1 MDFINDLRKELE
13 TYFAREMP
21 KTELCRLYNKI
32 PLEWV
37 NQVSGQRV
45 IAIETTD
52 LLERF
57 LNYKNRHIRCIKRN
71 VKRSKELEH
80 NLTCSEFK
88 QYSSAVDEIEDSLK
102 NGKCIDYRISKQ
114 VDKGNTND
122 KMLNGWRIYHFHL
135 GEKRANKKYCE
146 RTGELLMVYIPWN
159 EDTAYMVDI
168 IPQHNND
175 GCAFANTDYL
185 TIIEKNWPEL
195 LGEYVMKVDDEISSN
210 LTIDS
215 RVDLQ
220 RKNIIA
226 GVNVNGKTIMPPG
239 IGYALD
245 GSSISIRIKA
255 SKLCEKVIE
264 CQKQYEC
271 SKCETDAVHLKL
283 NDNDWCF
290 EILDGESL
298 IARIPY

>member
-13 TYFAREMP
+13 TYFARVMP
-21 KTELCRLYNKI
+21 KTKLCKLYNKI
-32 PLEWV
+32 SLELA
-37 NQVSGQRV
+37 NQVGVQRV
-45 IAIETTD
+45 NLVETTD

-57 LNYKNRHIRCIKRN
+57 LNYDNRNIRCIKRN
-71 VKRSKELEH
+71 VKRSKELEN
-80 NLTCSEFK
+80 NLTCDEFK
-88 QYSSAVDEIEDSLK
+88 QYSSVVDEIEDSLR
-102 NGKCIDYRISKQ
+102 NGKCVNHRISKQ
-114 VDKGNTND
+114 VVRGDTND

-135 GEKRANKKYCE
+135 GEKRPNKKYCE
-146 RTGELLMVYIPWN
+146 RTGALLMVYIPRN

-290 EILDGESL
+290 EILDGESV

>member
-13 TYFAREMP
+13 TYFARVMP
-21 KTELCRLYNKI
+21 KTKLCKLYNKI
-32 PLEWV
+32 PLELA
-37 NQVSGQRV
+37 NQVGVQRV
-45 IAIETTD
+45 NLVETTD

-57 LNYKNRHIRCIKRN
+57 LNYDNRNIRCIKRN
-71 VKRSKELEH
+71 VKRSKELEN
-80 NLTCSEFK
+80 NLTCDEFK
-88 QYSSAVDEIEDSLK
+88 QYSSVVDEIEDSLR

-175 GCAFANTDYL
+175 GCAFANVDYL
-185 TIIEKNWPEL
+185 NIIDKNWPKL
-195 LGEYVMKVDDEISSN
+195 LKEYEIKGKDEFSSN
-210 LTIDS
+210 LTINN
-215 RVDLQ
+215 RVKLQ
-220 RKNIIA
+220 RKNIMTA
-226 GVNVNGKTIMPPG
+226 VNVNGKMILPPG

-245 GSSISIRIKA
+245 GSSIPIRIKA

-290 EILDGESL
+290 EILDGESV

>member
-21 KTELCRLYNKI
+21 KTELCKLYNKI
-32 PLEWV
+32 PLEWA

-159 EDTAYMVDI
+159 EDTVYMVDI

-271 SKCETDAVHLKL
+271 SKCETDAVRLKL

-290 EILDGESL
+290 EILDGESV

>member
-21 KTELCRLYNKI
+21 KTELCKLYNKI
-32 PLEWV
+32 PLEWA

-45 IAIETTD
+45 NPIETTD

-88 QYSSAVDEIEDSLK
+88 QYSSVVDEIEDSLK

-135 GEKRANKKYCE
+135 GEKEQIKSIVNE
-146 RTGELLMVYIPWN
+146 R
-159 EDTAYMVDI
+159 
-168 IPQHNND
+168 
-175 GCAFANTDYL
+175 
-185 TIIEKNWPEL
+185 
-195 LGEYVMKVDDEISSN
+195 
-210 LTIDS
+210 
-215 RVDLQ
+215 
-220 RKNIIA
+220 
-226 GVNVNGKTIMPPG
+226 
-239 IGYALD
+239 
-245 GSSISIRIKA
+245 
-255 SKLCEKVIE
+255 
-264 CQKQYEC
+264 
-271 SKCETDAVHLKL
+271 
-283 NDNDWCF
+283 
-290 EILDGESL
+290 ESC
-298 IARIPY
+298 

>member
-13 TYFAREMP
+13 TYFARVMP
-21 KTELCRLYNKI
+21 KTKLCKLYNKI
-32 PLEWV
+32 PLELA
-37 NQVSGQRV
+37 NQVGVQRV
-45 IAIETTD
+45 NLVETTD

-57 LNYKNRHIRCIKRN
+57 LNYDNRNIRCIKRN
-71 VKRSKELEH
+71 VKRSKELEN
-80 NLTCSEFK
+80 NLTCDEFK
-88 QYSSAVDEIEDSLK
+88 QYSSVVDEIEDSLR

-114 VDKGNTND
+114 VGRGDTND

-175 GCAFANTDYL
+175 GCAFANVDYL
-185 TIIEKNWPEL
+185 NIIDKNWPKL
-195 LGEYVMKVDDEISSN
+195 LKEYEIKGKDEFSSN
-210 LTIDS
+210 LTINN
-215 RVDLQ
+215 RVKLQ
-220 RKNIIA
+220 RKNIMTA
-226 GVNVNGKTIMPPG
+226 VNVNGKMILPPG

-245 GSSISIRIKA
+245 GSSIPIRIKA

-290 EILDGESL
+290 EILDGESV